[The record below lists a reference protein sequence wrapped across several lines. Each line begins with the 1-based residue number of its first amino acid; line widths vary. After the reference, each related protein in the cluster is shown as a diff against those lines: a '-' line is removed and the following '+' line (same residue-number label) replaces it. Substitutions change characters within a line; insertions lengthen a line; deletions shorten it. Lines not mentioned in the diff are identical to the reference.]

1 LPLHPTLQL
10 LRPRP
15 GEPGSPENPGTIQPG
30 TTQLW
35 LASAFHHGFI
45 PRERVKIYNRQC
57 THTLECK
64 WGDCCVKKS
73 GTTACRHKARY
84 GRSCTNTSIHGIYKK
99 HCDCLLMQG
108 EREAEV
114 FGESKDEGASGQTEE
129 ALVVEPAENES
140 AADLLVVPTVECG
153 LTLCDYE
160 ETHPPSSP
168 SVAFVSGAT
177 PDCVGVKPSD
187 QDDCNQ
193 DSAPRERKRL

>member
-30 TTQLW
+30 TTQLRRKNQ
-35 LASAFHHGFI
+35 LCNEKTI
-45 PRERVKIYNRQC
+45 CE
-57 THTLECK
+57 E
-64 WGDCCVKKS
+64 
-73 GTTACRHKARY
+73 
-84 GRSCTNTSIHGIYKK
+84 
-99 HCDCLLMQG
+99 G